1 MFGKKKEP
9 KLKWVMNAVNKT
21 DKGLLEVKPVGVTSA
36 LESIDEFEKMCI
48 DALKSQFKGLRESTK
63 GHDISIGTFVMPW
76 IHIVHDD
83 EMEDDEKWQET
94 KKNLL
99 K

>member
-1 MFGKKKEP
+1 MFGKKKEQ

-21 DKGLLEVKPVGVTSA
+21 AEGKLEVKPVGVTTG
-36 LESIDEFEKMCI
+36 LETLTEFEKMCI
-48 DALKSQFKGLRESTK
+48 DALKSQFDGLRESVK

-76 IHIVHDD
+76 IHIIHDD
-83 EMEDDEKWQET
+83 EMVDDKKWQET

>member
-1 MFGKKKEP
+1 MFGKKKEA

-21 DKGLLEVKPVGVTSA
+21 DKGLLEVKPVGVTTS
-36 LESIDEFEKMCI
+36 LETIDEFEKMCI
-48 DALKSQFKGLRESTK
+48 DAMKSQFAELRKTTK
-63 GHDISIGTFVMPW
+63 GHTISIGTFVMPW
-76 IHIVHDD
+76 IHIIHDD
-83 EMEDDEKWQET
+83 EMEDDKKWQET